1 MGDFITSTPLIAG
14 IGALRLKV
22 LRECDRLFREKNF
35 PLDMDQ
41 VSVLR
46 MLYSSPGLSQKEIG
60 TRLQRDKA
68 SVNRTLSVFSDKG
81 IVKVVTDKQDKRK
94 TRIELTTEGK
104 NLARQTETVLAK
116 YEKYLTSL
124 FSEEEYR
131 AFNLLVNRLL
141 TK

>member
-1 MGDFITSTPLIAG
+1 MGDAIKSTPLISG

-46 MLYSSPGLSQKEIG
+46 LLNSSPALSQKEIG
-60 TRLQRDKA
+60 AILQRDKG
-68 SVNRTLSVFSDKG
+68 SVNRTISVFSGKG
-81 IVKVVTDKQDKRK
+81 IVKVVTDKQDKRM
-94 TRIELTTEGK
+94 TRIELTMEGK
-104 NLARQTETVLAK
+104 NLAKQTEMVLAK
-116 YEKYLTSL
+116 YEKHLASL
-124 FSEEEYR
+124 FSEEEYQT
-131 AFNLLVNRLL
+131 FNLLANKLL

>member
-1 MGDFITSTPLIAG
+1 MGDAIKSTPLIAG

-35 PLDMDQ
+35 PLDLDQ

-46 MLYSSPGLSQKEIG
+46 LLYSSPGLSQKEIG
-60 TRLQRDKA
+60 SLLQRDKA
-68 SVNRTLSVFSDKG
+68 SVNRTISVFSGKG

-94 TRIELTTEGK
+94 TRIELTMEGK
-104 NLARQTETVLAK
+104 SLARQTETVLAK
-116 YEKYLTSL
+116 YEKYLASL
-124 FSEEEYR
+124 FSEGEYH
-131 AFNLLVNRLL
+131 AFNLLVNKLL